1 MPAGYAGDF
10 DLSMF
15 SDSEPVQK
23 PRVRR
28 KRETPTDGMVQPH
41 KVARKRKA
49 APPTDSEGEQRD
61 EAYEKMVNELK
72 KFQTAQKRRETAEKK
87 RLEKVVKTE
96 VVKAPQRKRRQ
107 VSFDR
112 NIKQVRTYVINLL
125 PVAPSDDDDS
135 EENEGQQSQ
144 LIIQTSNA
152 TLEPSSSSSQSV
164 KQEQ

>member
-28 KRETPTDGMVQPH
+28 KRETSSDDSPA
-41 KVARKRKA
+41 KRERKRKA

-61 EAYEKMVNELK
+61 EAYEKMVAELK

-125 PVAPSDDDDS
+125 PVAPSDDDS

-152 TLEPSSSSSQSV
+152 TLEPSSSSSSQSV

>member
-1 MPAGYAGDF
+1 MPAGYVGDF

-28 KRETPTDGMVQPH
+28 KRETPTDGMTQPP

-49 APPTDSEGEQRD
+49 VSPTDSEGEQRD
-61 EAYEKMVNELK
+61 EAYEKMVAELK

-125 PVAPSDDDDS
+125 PVAPSDDDS